1 MSYFKLNPIFNVKYP
16 LIDNRYI
23 QTLITIYTHIG
34 EDMFPLLEKA
44 EMKNKK
50 LSIVDDPDLEI
61 NDQYF
66 LKDIKL
72 V

>member
-1 MSYFKLNPIFNVKYP
+1 MKYP